1 MAAAAAF
8 VAGVAQQRAPGEPSI
23 ALEPMSGDDT
33 HRRMRL
39 AIVNDDMPFL
49 VDSIAAMVGADGIA
63 IDRVIHP
70 VLPVTRDGEG
80 QLQAIGTGGKS
91 ESFIYLEMERAD
103 ARDRRGLVDD
113 LRAVLAD
120 VRAAVADWS
129 GLQDA
134 LAADA
139 TTLGEKNGEGAALL
153 LWFLGGK
160 LTLLGHEKW

>member
-1 MAAAAAF
+1 MAPNMSHPMADAIAARLTQGALPAELQGFGPAEVAAAAAF
-8 VAGVAQQRAPGEPSI
+8 VAGVAQRRAPGEPSI

-80 QLQAIGTGGKS
+80 ELQANGPGGKS
-91 ESFIYLEMERAD
+91 ESFSYLGMERALS
-103 ARDRRGLVDD
+103 AP
-113 LRAVLAD
+113 A
-120 VRAAVADWS
+120 
-129 GLQDA
+129 
-134 LAADA
+134 
-139 TTLGEKNGEGAALL
+139 
-153 LWFLGGK
+153 
-160 LTLLGHEKW
+160 